1 MNKLIDFLSFFGY
14 HSIMN
19 NLIVKLLTGVV
30 GIAIST
36 YILKDGIA
44 YDGTFSTILLVGLTM
59 GLLLFFVR
67 PILSLITLPL
77 RLLTLNLFS
86 FVITMFLIWL
96 VDVIFPAEMFEISGL
111 LNLFYTALILTG
123 VEIIASLAFK

>member
-1 MNKLIDFLSFFGY
+1 
-14 HSIMN
+14 MN

-67 PILSLITLPL
+67 PILSLVTLPL

-111 LNLFYTALILTG
+111 LNLFYAALILTG
-123 VEIIASLAFK
+123 VETIASLAFK